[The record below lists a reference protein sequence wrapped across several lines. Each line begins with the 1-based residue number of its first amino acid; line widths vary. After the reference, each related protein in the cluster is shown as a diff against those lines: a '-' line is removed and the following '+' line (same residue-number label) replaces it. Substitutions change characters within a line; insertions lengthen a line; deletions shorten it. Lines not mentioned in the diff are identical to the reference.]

1 MKDCIYT
8 CTIFYIIFLTYLFV
22 FGFTLIY
29 SGDLKA
35 LENVLDNEQKDKYD
49 KIKKERLHHFYSGL
63 GVGGILGLFVLLTD
77 FKATSKYCLAGIV
90 LLMTTSCVYYILPK
104 SDYMIK
110 HLKTEEQRTK
120 WLNVSRNFV
129 KKKICSFLLV
139 IVLYFCVPL
148 FNN

>member
-35 LENVLDNEQKDKYD
+35 FEKVLNKNQMEKYD

-63 GVGGILGLFVLLTD
+63 GAGGILGLFVLLTD
-77 FKATSKYCLAGIV
+77 FKATSKYCLAGII
-90 LLMTTSCVYYILPK
+90 LLMTTSTVYYILPK
-104 SDYMIK
+104 SDYMIA
-110 HLKTEEQRTK
+110 HLNTEEQRKK
-120 WLNVSRNFV
+120 WLNISRNFV
-129 KKKICSFLLV
+129 KKKIFSFLLV
-139 IVLYFCVPL
+139 VILYFCVPL
-148 FNN
+148 FQ